1 MLNKALIIE
10 LVQSTQTL
18 TQPLIVICID
28 KKIVFKFIIL
38 LHALNEIETCNYEQ
52 PDFCP

>member
-1 MLNKALIIE
+1 MLNKALITE

-28 KKIVFKFIIL
+28 KKIVFIIL
-38 LHALNEIETCNYEQ
+38 LHALNEIETCSYEQ